1 MSAYWFTCQPPV
13 PEMERLSDLDVH
25 KELIAVSNKLDAMAE
40 LAMSVRSRT
49 ALRAASKLIRK
60 LASALFKAS
69 F

>member
-1 MSAYWFTCQPPV
+1 MQ
-13 PEMERLSDLDVH
+13 RLSDLDVH
-25 KELIAVSNKLDAMAE
+25 KELVSISNKLDAMAD

-49 ALRAASKLIRK
+49 AMRAASKLIRK